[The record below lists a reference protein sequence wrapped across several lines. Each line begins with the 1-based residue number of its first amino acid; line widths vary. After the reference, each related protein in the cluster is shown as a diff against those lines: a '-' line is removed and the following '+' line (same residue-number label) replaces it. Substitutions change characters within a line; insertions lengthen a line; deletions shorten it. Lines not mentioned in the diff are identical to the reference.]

1 MASLLLTD
9 TAEPPQAQPATAL
22 AEWDLDVSFI
32 ESGDDIDKLIYMTDD
47 GCGQTCQSACNSC
60 R

>member
-1 MASLLLTD
+1 MSSTLLS
-9 TAEPPQAQPATAL
+9 PATDRSPADPVT
-22 AEWDLDVSFI
+22 EWDLDVSFI

-47 GCGQTCQSACNSC
+47 NCGSTCQSACTSC